1 MHYSSHGCFY
11 LTHSVYCF
19 MYIVY
24 IILDTGTNIASYRVP
39 QDIEQ
44 SFSYTPRTTPTAV
57 HNIATLS
64 PKKMHRR
71 QILLSAHVNT
81 YLIKTL

>member
-1 MHYSSHGCFY
+1 
-11 LTHSVYCF
+11 

-24 IILDTGTNIASYRVP
+24 IRLDTGTNIASYRVP

-44 SFSYTPRTTPTAV
+44 SFSYTPRSTTPTAV

-64 PKKMHRR
+64 PQKMHRR

-81 YLIKTL
+81 YLSDKNFVTRVLYKHTY